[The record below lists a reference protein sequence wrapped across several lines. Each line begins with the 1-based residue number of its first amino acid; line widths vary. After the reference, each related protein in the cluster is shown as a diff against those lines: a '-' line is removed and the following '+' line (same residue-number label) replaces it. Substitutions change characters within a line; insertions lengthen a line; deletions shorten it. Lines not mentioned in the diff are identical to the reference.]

1 MKLVK
6 MEVNDYR
13 QFDNAVLDFDDD
25 VTIIAGANN
34 SGKTS
39 LITLIKNMIS
49 NERIT
54 YTESDIPAK
63 NMKEWID
70 RVFPLFEDFFMKDK
84 GIEKVESDLIEK
96 ILPLS
101 DEEEKIL
108 IRTTKVYMQIDYN
121 DAKDDIKLFADY
133 IMDLDESKHSF
144 YFIYSF
150 EVNRRL
156 FVSNVCDSYEKLKNR
171 FADLVDTNKDF
182 KKRYLQQLLVKMYVN
197 SIRPVCY
204 FADEEFNNKCKM
216 DDVKEFRKLF
226 NFTYIKASRPL
237 DDDDTDHTHML
248 SKQMIKMVS
257 LDDEWKELITS
268 LPDELLKP
276 IQDKK
281 IDEKVRTTS
290 LKSLKDT
297 IAALEQTNG
306 GKTGELMLDMNVTE
320 NDISELLQKI
330 TSTTYNVDGY
340 YLGEASQGLGYSN
353 MIYMHLQVKEYEK
366 SINPLKV
373 NMFFIEEPES
383 HMHPQMQQVFIK
395 YLINY
400 YKEKGLQGVITT
412 HSNEMV
418 RVAGISHL
426 RVIRRAGDFKSAL
439 YNPSSLINELKKS
452 KDTEDQELA
461 NFFDWFFEIGYSEII
476 FADKAI
482 LYEGDTERLLI
493 RKLLTLPKYAKL
505 SQQYIAYIQVGGAYA
520 YNYRKLIELLKIKT
534 LIITDLD
541 YDKEKIEKNQI
552 EKSKITNA
560 TIKNFY
566 KETNSKEP
574 NVKELYDWINNK
586 KNIFVDGLIYV
597 AYQTCD
603 DSYARTLEEAMLGR
617 YYEINVSQK
626 IKRSVWNTMR
636 KNSKLKFSIPHNK
649 TNEKDSEFSL
659 RDILNASSG
668 TKTDFMYSVIL
679 NNLLEKMEPN
689 YISEG
694 LKWLTK

>member
-70 RVFPLFEDFFMKDK
+70 RVFPLFEDFFMKGK
-84 GIEKVESDLIEK
+84 EIEKVESDLIEK

-156 FVSNVCDSYEKLKNR
+156 FVNNVCDSYKKLKNR

-237 DDDDTDHTHML
+237 DDDDTDHMHML
-248 SKQMIKMVS
+248 SKQMIKLVS

-281 IDEKVRTTS
+281 IDEKVRITS

-452 KDTEDQELA
+452 KDTKDQELA

-493 RKLLTLPKYAKL
+493 RKLLTLPKYVKL

-541 YDKEKIEKNQI
+541 YDKEKIEKSQI

-617 YYEINVSQK
+617 YYEIDVSQK
-626 IKRSVWNTMR
+626 FKRSVWNKMK
-636 KNSKLKFSIPHNK
+636 KNSKLKFLIPHNK
-649 TNEKDSEFSL
+649 INEKDSEFSL

-694 LKWLTK
+694 LKWLMK

>member
-204 FADEEFNNKCKM
+204 FADEEFNNKYKM

>member
-1 MKLVK
+1 

-133 IMDLDESKHSF
+133 IMDLDERKHSF